1 MAGAVGASA
10 AAPTAAEPARRS
22 IRRSSMSMSVL
33 HGWLGYEIDRS
44 GSPDRDGERH
54 IDIASDRI
62 RVRAD
67 RMSTL
72 DEPFGG
78 LLVDACNGHGK
89 RGSQDEASRVISAKV
104 DPGDD
109 VDILI
114 GKAVAGVPAQ
124 MKESVLKA
132 GRIPTGE
139 ELFGIGRIA
148 PSAQGP
154 WQRELEVE
162 QTVFAADRT
171 VAASGRR
178 DFCRI

>member
-1 MAGAVGASA
+1 MKIVDLGRIDVGERSGEDVRLFSVVALQTDAVAGRNTASSKFGRSTTSIVLPEA
-10 AAPTAAEPARRS
+10 YLRPSARRS
-22 IRRSSMSMSVL
+22 ARVVFCAFQLFIPGLSYSGGLLPRNW
-33 HGWLGYEIDRS
+33 HEIDRS

-124 MKESVLKA
+124 MKE
-132 GRIPTGE
+132 
-139 ELFGIGRIA
+139 
-148 PSAQGP
+148 
-154 WQRELEVE
+154 
-162 QTVFAADRT
+162 
-171 VAASGRR
+171 
-178 DFCRI
+178 